1 MANNAIGISAG
12 IDTKPLKDAL
22 KDIDVNVEKIAQSMD
37 AMVMSL
43 QTGFDKTAKAASKAG
58 EETKKAFKAES
69 FLGVD
74 KAIKD
79 LNTAF
84 ASGDIKKYKEQAL
97 ELMKTLEKVSYQAD
111 VTGKKVKT
119 PSALGYTDISKIRK
133 AEMPANQLQALNIPQ
148 LQQALLVTEN
158 SIQRLGKSN
167 KGLQQPLVDNLNLI
181 KETLKYSTMSS
192 DQLGEY
198 IGKERERLQKI
209 NQERE
214 SLITKRTETGGI
226 DYTKQ
231 IEEQQKIEIKKEE
244 QAKKELSRQE
254 ALQAKKL
261 ENDRKELSRYEN
273 LEIQKALADKKRAE
287 EIVKNLQIQ
296 QEAERK
302 TANDYINWWNKAINE
317 REKKEDRLKEEKYQA
332 KISTYGGALDMSDKS
347 ISQRIA
353 KTQALIKVRQN
364 LSSED
369 ANYSQKL
376 RTVNQELFKLD
387 LANKQAVASGVN
399 LQSQSSKLSNTFDS
413 LYRRMAYYL
422 SVGFAINFVQ
432 KMAAVRGEFELQQR
446 SLQAIIQNKD
456 EADKVFA
463 KITALAVK
471 SPFQLRELVGYTKQL
486 AAYRIETEKLYD
498 TTKMLADV
506 SAGLGVDMG
515 RLILAYGQVKSAA
528 VLRGQELRQF
538 TEAGIPI
545 IQALADKFT
554 ELNGRVVSTGEV
566 FELVSNRMVSFKM
579 VDEIFKDMTQ
589 SGGIFYNMQEI
600 QAETL
605 KGKISN
611 LNDAFDIMLNK
622 MGTEYEGALKGSVDV
637 VRYLLENYEGL
648 LTVIKSLAIGFGSF
662 ALVLKAQNSLLKI
675 NVISTGALEIRQI
688 ALALRTKGVAAAN
701 IAAANST
708 TLLGKTMGKLVAN
721 PYIAIA
727 AALAGLITYL
737 ISAANEANKLQKEL
751 KEITSESFSR
761 ADELVR
767 NFKKLANTIK
777 DAADGTQKQKDALAE
792 LKRTYSEYLPYQSLT
807 VDGLRKMA
815 KGYKEVEEAIYA
827 KIKATDLEKQT
838 TLITE
843 TLQPKITEAELNL
856 QKKLK
861 ESYKLSE
868 GEAKATVFRIKE
880 FMADNEDFFNTSLVG
895 GISIGKGGKVAED
908 KARELAKK
916 IADVISVETGKENID
931 ISKLLGELYVTQDF
945 EKLYGINKEIVSLY
959 QNIKKLEKGI
969 GDAET
974 TNERAFS
981 NIGDYIKDIKKLE
994 KEIED
999 AIKIMPQGDLGAFE
1013 FNESKSKVAID
1024 KYSYFLNQQI
1034 AEIGKKTKLK
1044 MPTLDE
1050 VFEFSGK
1057 ITKAPAQIQEGLQAL
1072 VDTPKLM
1079 NVFND
1084 IQTKIIKLS
1093 GEKSLINM
1101 KRVFV
1106 EISESIGMSMDDVTG
1121 FLKDSEVGFDE
1132 WSERIIASYDSS
1144 EKEIKQY
1151 QKILD
1156 DTKNI
1161 DDEAALSARALT
1173 EERINGSKL
1182 QLKFLDQVIIKYGI
1196 ERKERSKD
1204 NGKDETE
1211 ERLKNQIALI
1221 KEVMKAWKQSFD
1233 VYGNQMKANEIVTNR
1248 FKEQW
1253 EHIIPDEFSMDLLMG
1268 VDIDTSAIGG
1278 LVESL
1283 MKGVSDKARQYGK
1296 QEQNQIVFDA
1306 SIDLGE
1312 KKLKEFQMEL
1322 ENSLKGYELSVSLE
1336 GYGAFGGMV
1345 ATMFEV
1351 KPQDFATTISTLEDL
1366 NQKIMDNTS
1375 LDANQRLTLSKKVD
1389 DEIAKLQKDNYDRT
1403 FKGYNDLLSKYAQY
1417 EFRRIKIAE
1426 ESAKERENIEASYQ
1440 QNMINDIQKEQLL
1453 EAVNKKEKTE
1463 TAKVSFEEFKGS
1475 DTWIQAFDELGNAS
1489 AATLNA
1495 MMQKMEQFRTTAGKD
1510 LDPTQLRE
1518 YMNTF
1523 KKLREEIIERDP
1535 FKALGVNIRA
1545 ANKAQK
1551 ELQIE
1556 MGKDKFKG
1564 TAEEYVGKATQENL
1578 DIENQLTENLRKQF
1592 EISAQIQALKEN
1604 ELPSDYTDE
1613 VNQKEEVLELI
1624 RQQNIDLEATQS
1636 KNRNIIDLSNQ
1647 MTTGWNNASKAGE
1660 RVGSILKTT
1669 MSSVKGLADVFGM
1682 ETDSMSA
1689 DMLDLGDV
1697 LIEQSMAMLSIM
1709 DDIKSSTTKAISDV
1723 GDTVDAASEGMKS
1736 SADVAI
1742 FTLKTVEGA
1751 SVILAVISAA
1761 LQVATAIANL
1771 FVGNKDKK
1779 LAKKQK
1785 ESEGRVIALKNAY
1798 DLLDRAISRAFG
1810 DDSIAKIGQQTDMLV
1825 RQQNELKKQIQLE
1838 KDKKKTDKD
1847 KVKELEQ
1854 QLMELNQAITDSLM
1868 NMRDQILGIGVID
1881 VANDLGDALKEAF
1894 MTGEESAMDW
1904 GAKTKEIVANMVYQM
1919 LVAKYLAPKIAA
1931 EIDKFWEKQM
1941 PKAAEAEKRAK
1952 EVEDLDL
1959 KISEAEGKGYK
1970 KDYINNLKKQRDAAI
1985 LARDKA
1991 IKLAEDEIP
2000 NVTEQA
2006 AEGLKNG
2013 LEGSITSFENLVPE
2027 WTKDWLKEIGGA
2039 EDKLSGLQK
2048 GIQGITEKTAEALES
2063 LLNTIRFEIFTHT
2076 TLLSQ
2081 IANNINMNSAVSSQ
2095 LVLYASQSY
2104 NVLLQMRAWQQSIT
2118 APSHKNGGDG
2128 LKVFIN

>member
-43 QTGFDKTAKAASKAG
+43 QTGFNKTAKAAQEASKATSNAFSPTAF
-58 EETKKAFKAES
+58 TKPLDS
-69 FLGVD
+69 LRS
-74 KAIKD
+74 
-79 LNTAF
+79 LNNEF
-84 ASGDIKKYKEQAL
+84 ASGKKSVDEYIKELAKMASVDIKPTKATPIQL
-97 ELMKTLEKVSYQAD
+97 QQV
-111 VTGKKVKT
+111 GK
-119 PSALGYTDISKIRK
+119 G
-133 AEMPANQLQALNIPQ
+133 EMPQVTNIPQ
-148 LQQALLVTEN
+148 LHELLAVNKRIVEQGNLTTDELRQQV
-158 SIQRLGKSN
+158 
-167 KGLQQPLVDNLNLI
+167 NLHD
-181 KETLKYSTMSS
+181 TLKQRAKELLMS
-192 DQLGEY
+192 DRQREEQQEK
-198 IGKERERLQKI
+198 INKKKERE
-209 NQERE
+209 
-214 SLITKRTETGGI
+214 
-226 DYTKQ
+226 
-231 IEEQQKIEIKKEE
+231 
-244 QAKKELSRQE
+244 AELSTR
-254 ALQAKKL
+254 
-261 ENDRKELSRYEN
+261 
-273 LEIQKALADKKRAE
+273 
-287 EIVKNLQIQ
+287 
-296 QEAERK
+296 
-302 TANDYINWWNKAINE
+302 KAIP
-317 REKKEDRLKEEKYQA
+317 
-332 KISTYGGALDMSDKS
+332 TYEGALNLSDKS
-347 ISQRIA
+347 ITERVE
-353 KTQALIKVRQN
+353 KTRQLIKVREN
-364 LSSED
+364 LSSTD
-369 ANYSQKL
+369 AKYSEKL
-376 RTVNQELFKLD
+376 RIVNQELFKLD
-387 LANKQAVASGVN
+387 LANKKAVASGVN
-399 LQSQSSKLSNTFDS
+399 LQSQSGKLSNTFDS
-413 LYRRMAYYL
+413 LYKRMAYYL

-554 ELNGRVVSTGEV
+554 QLNGRVVSTGEV
-566 FELVSNRMVSFKM
+566 FEMVSNRMVSFKM

-622 MGTEYEGALKGSVDV
+622 MGTEYEGALKGSVDA
-637 VRYLLENYEGL
+637 VRYLLENYEDL

-662 ALVLKAQNSLLKI
+662 ALVLKAQNALLGI
-675 NVISTGALEIRQI
+675 NAISTGALEIRQI

-807 VDGLRKMA
+807 IDGLKNMK
-815 KGYKEVEEAIYA
+815 KGYNEVEEAIYA
-827 KIKATDLEKQT
+827 KIKATNLEKQT
-838 TLITE
+838 TAITE
-843 TLQPKITEAELNL
+843 AIQPKISEAESDVEKQLKKQNL
-856 QKKLK
+856 
-861 ESYKLSE
+861 S
-868 GEAKATVFRIKE
+868 
-880 FMADNEDFFNTSLVG
+880 
-895 GISIGKGGKVAED
+895 VAES
-908 KARELAKK
+908 KR
-916 IADVISVETGKENID
+916 VISAFNDFLNEQPSWFDIWMPGKEVEKAQQLSKIIQDETGRIID
-931 ISKLLGELYVTQDF
+931 ASKLLETSEKYGRVTHSLGLGFQELGEYLN
-945 EKLYGINKEIVSLY
+945 KLRYSIENTSKENDASFSRFGAYDKEVL
-959 QNIKKLEKGI
+959 KLEEAVNNASK
-969 GDAET
+969 AV
-974 TNERAFS
+974 
-981 NIGDYIKDIKKLE
+981 KKV
-994 KEIED
+994 
-999 AIKIMPQGDLGAFE
+999 DLGDFE
-1013 FNESKSKVAID
+1013 FNEAKSNAKIVEYE
-1024 KYSYFLNQQI
+1024 KFLNEKI
-1034 AEIGKKTKLK
+1034 SEIGKNIKGK

-1132 WSERIIASYDSS
+1132 WSEKIITSYDSS

-1196 ERKERSKD
+1196 ERKERSKGD
-1204 NGKDETE
+1204 GKDETL
-1211 ERLKNQIALI
+1211 ERLKDQIALI

-1233 VYGNQMKANEIVTNR
+1233 VYGNEIKANEIVTKR
-1248 FKEQW
+1248 FGEQW
-1253 EHIIPDEFSMDLLMG
+1253 KHIIPSKFSMDLLMG
-1268 VDIDTSAIGG
+1268 VDVDTSAIGG

-1345 ATMFEV
+1345 AKMFEV
-1351 KPQDFATTISTLEDL
+1351 KPQDFATTISTLEGL
-1366 NQKIMDNTS
+1366 NKEIMDNTS

-1475 DTWIQAFDELGNAS
+1475 DTWIQAFDELGNVS

-1564 TAEEYVGKATQENL
+1564 TAEEYVGGATAENL

-1660 RVGSILKTT
+1660 KVGSILKTT
-1669 MSSVKGLADVFGM
+1669 MSSVKGLADVFGL
-1682 ETDSMSA
+1682 ETDSMASG
-1689 DMLDLGDV
+1689 MLDLGDV

-1761 LQVATAIANL
+1761 LQVATAIANI
-1771 FVGNKDKK
+1771 FVGQKNKKIDEAIEASERRVKNLKYAYDDLSYAVDRYLNPKESVAGGRALNEMKK
-1779 LAKKQK
+1779 NATAMQKQISLYQRFPMYARRNQK
-1785 ESEGRVIALKNAY
+1785 EIDKLSANYRKLSAAINAVEDPLNDAEIASKNLLITNIELQKQEIKRQIALEESRSSKKRDQEKIDELKRQEQELENQTQEVKESIVN
-1798 DLLDRAISRAFG
+1798 DLLGTDVKSAAEDFANTWIDAYVSGEDTMDAMSDRF
-1810 DDSIAKIGQQTDMLV
+1810 DDMIKNMIVKSLASKIVAKHIQKIWDEVEKVTADNKVTADEIA
-1825 RQQNELKKQIQLE
+1825 
-1838 KDKKKTDKD
+1838 
-1847 KVKELEQ
+1847 
-1854 QLMELNQAITDSLM
+1854 
-1868 NMRDQILGIGVID
+1868 GVID
-1881 VANDLGDALKEAF
+1881 MKNQVLQG
-1894 MTGEESAMDW
+1894 
-1904 GAKTKEIVANMVYQM
+1904 
-1919 LVAKYLAPKIAA
+1919 
-1931 EIDKFWEKQM
+1931 
-1941 PKAAEAEKRAK
+1941 
-1952 EVEDLDL
+1952 
-1959 KISEAEGKGYK
+1959 
-1970 KDYINNLKKQRDAAI
+1970 INTDME
-1985 LARDKA
+1985 A
-1991 IKLAEDEIP
+1991 IKPLLDQLGGI
-2000 NVTEQA
+2000 N
-2006 AEGLKNG
+2006 
-2013 LEGSITSFENLVPE
+2013 
-2027 WTKDWLKEIGGA
+2027 KET
-2039 EDKLSGLQK
+2039 LSGLQK
-2048 GIQGITEKTAEALES
+2048 GIQGITEPTAEALES

-2081 IANNINMNSAVSSQ
+2081 IANNINMNSAVTSQ

-2118 APSHKNGGDG
+2118 SPSHKNGGDG